1 MIGARFTGVIYVDGQ
16 LFTHPGRLM
25 GAANTTR
32 AKVVKELRENVRETL
47 TDHYISQHT
56 IELHV
61 CDRQTKQV
69 ETINY

>member
-1 MIGARFTGVIYVDGQ
+1 
-16 LFTHPGRLM
+16 M

-47 TDHYISQHT
+47 PSHYISQHT
-56 IELHV
+56 IEFHV

-69 ETINY
+69 ETIKY

>member
-1 MIGARFTGVIYVDGQ
+1 
-16 LFTHPGRLM
+16 M
-25 GAANTTR
+25 GAANTTM
-32 AKVVKELRENVRETL
+32 AKVVKEMRENVRETL

-69 ETINY
+69 KTIKY

>member
-16 LFTHPGRLM
+16 HFTHPDRLM
-25 GAANTTR
+25 GAANSTR

-47 TDHYISQHT
+47 ISHYISHHT

-69 ETINY
+69 ETIKY

>member
-1 MIGARFTGVIYVDGQ
+1 MIGARFTGTIYVDGQ

-25 GAANTTR
+25 GAANSTR

-47 TDHYISQHT
+47 TGHYISQHT

-61 CDRQTKQV
+61 CDRQTKHV
-69 ETINY
+69 ETIKY

>member
-16 LFTHPGRLM
+16 HFTHPDRNM

-47 TDHYISQHT
+47 TGRYISRHT

-69 ETINY
+69 ETIKY